1 MFQVPQLPP
10 VIKEVIAK
18 VEDDIKDIDDICN
31 EIVIILH
38 TRDITD
44 SDENLCRKFGRV
56 RHFNPSM
63 YNRDLSTVPT
73 DYLFVD
79 VRDKVTRMQISKIDV
94 SKFKVCAYVQPWEKL
109 DNLFDEFCK
118 DMNIITKFPDT
129 KVTYKAEFDDLL
141 CERKKIRSPSSCLS
155 FLAYLVNIWDQV
167 RKH

>member
-1 MFQVPQLPP
+1 MFQVPTLPP
-10 VIKEVIAK
+10 VIKEVAQE
-18 VEDDIKDIDDICN
+18 VVDDVKDIDDL
-31 EIVIILH
+31 EQIVVILH
-38 TRDITD
+38 TRDISE

-63 YNRDLSTVPT
+63 YNRDLSSVPC

-79 VRDKVTRMQISKIDV
+79 VRDKVTRMQISKINTAL
-94 SKFKVCAYVQPWEKL
+94 FKVCAYVNVWEKL
-109 DNLFDEFCK
+109 DNLFDDFMK
-118 DMNIITKFPDT
+118 DINILTKFPET

-155 FLAYLVNIWDQV
+155 FLAYIVNIWDQV